1 MIAEA
6 SPSSLVA
13 WESFYVIV
21 GSSAG
26 ALTGLQFVVIAL
38 VSESRQRAT
47 FGQLDAFATPTI
59 VHFCGALLISAILSA
74 PWPSLTGVAVLLGIT
89 GIWGIAY
96 TGIVF
101 IRARRVAGYTP
112 VLEDW
117 IWHVTL
123 PFLSYIILLV
133 GALTLRA
140 DPALAL
146 FMIGSMAV
154 LLVLIGIHNA
164 WDSVTF
170 IVVERLNKTDKP
182 KSD

>member
-1 MIAEA
+1 MAN
-6 SPSSLVA
+6 
-13 WESFYVIV
+13 
-21 GSSAG
+21 
-26 ALTGLQFVVIAL
+26 ALRRFP
-38 VSESRQRAT
+38 AT
-47 FGQLDAFATPTI
+47 RHNGHL
-59 VHFCGALLISAILSA
+59 
-74 PWPSLTGVAVLLGIT
+74 
-89 GIWGIAY
+89 GIAY
-96 TGIVF
+96 TGIVLV
-101 IRARRVAGYTP
+101 RARRVAGYDP

-117 IWHVTL
+117 IWHVIL
-123 PFLSYIILLV
+123 PFLAYIILLV
-133 GALTLRA
+133 GAFTLRA